1 MRKPFSHARRESK
14 LGVCA
19 LALLATIGLAARS
32 AALEAKQSAQTVAQW
47 LFPRG
52 QASANVHEGPLFGRG
67 QESIEHRPDGG
78 LHIVR
83 TREYLRA
90 RDPESSRVV
99 DLPEPW
105 RVRST
110 LEVSAKLR
118 LLRADTTLWFHRSLD
133 RALGRNASD
142 DDFAPFFEWDRM
154 VVSSDAAGNELH
166 ALTTRGKRTVTSER
180 YAYPGNG
187 VPLEIVGLVMSLAV
201 AQHRNEFELELLLP
215 DGSEHGVS
223 ARVHRVRDATPFGA
237 GYEIPARSLQRDG
250 RELAVVDL
258 WLTSPFKRLLF
269 PHHFYFMYEAAR
281 PSDLLAIWGGD
292 PDENLQAF
300 RNP

>member
-1 MRKPFSHARRESK
+1 
-14 LGVCA
+14 
-19 LALLATIGLAARS
+19 
-32 AALEAKQSAQTVAQW
+32 
-47 LFPRG
+47 
-52 QASANVHEGPLFGRG
+52 
-67 QESIEHRPDGG
+67 
-78 LHIVR
+78 
-83 TREYLRA
+83 
-90 RDPESSRVV
+90 
-99 DLPEPW
+99 LPEPW
-105 RVRST
+105 RVRAT

-133 RALGRNASD
+133 RALGRDASQ

-154 VVSSDAAGNELH
+154 VVSSDAAGDELH
-166 ALTTRGKRTVTSER
+166 ALTTRGKHTVSSER
-180 YAYPGNG
+180 YAYPADG

-201 AQHRNEFELELLLP
+201 AQHRDAFSLELLLP

-223 ARVHRVRDATPFGA
+223 ARVHHVTDATAFGE
-237 GYEIPARSLQRDG
+237 GYEIPAKALKRDG

-281 PSDLLAIWGGD
+281 PSDLLAVWGGD

-300 RNP
+300 RDD